1 MQVLLNRGLM
11 TKLKFLVLGIKII
24 IILLG
29 LKHELYATW
38 AWSFEVPYDS
48 KKLVSGS

>member
-1 MQVLLNRGLM
+1 MIHITFNSEYNVMQVLLNRGLM

-29 LKHELYATW
+29 LKHEIYAT
-38 AWSFEVPYDS
+38 
-48 KKLVSGS
+48 

>member
-1 MQVLLNRGLM
+1 MIHITFNSEYNVMKVLLNRGLM

-29 LKHELYATW
+29 LKHEIYAT
-38 AWSFEVPYDS
+38 
-48 KKLVSGS
+48 

>member
-1 MQVLLNRGLM
+1 MIHITFNSEYNVMQVLLNRGLM

-29 LKHELYATW
+29 LKHELYAT
-38 AWSFEVPYDS
+38 
-48 KKLVSGS
+48 

>member
-1 MQVLLNRGLM
+1 MIHITFNSEYNVMQVLLNRGLM

-29 LKHELYATW
+29 LKHEIYVT
-38 AWSFEVPYDS
+38 
-48 KKLVSGS
+48 